1 MMTTHEQ
8 NAKTWCQ
15 FNGQRGTEKQVRS
28 VALSIEPET
37 LVRILKERHQPVA
50 G

>member
-1 MMTTHEQ
+1 MTKHEI

-15 FNGQRGTEKQVRS
+15 FNGQRGTAKQVRS
-28 VALSIEPET
+28 VALSIEPDT
-37 LVRILKERHQPVA
+37 LVRMLKERRQPIA